1 MLPHIAKVERMD
13 FVLQDDFSVMTK
25 AGGWGGG
32 GWGRRVNLGRIMSL
46 LSSLFLE

>member
-25 AGGWGGG
+25 AGGGEKG
-32 GWGRRVNLGRIMSL
+32 
-46 LSSLFLE
+46 